1 MTTIEKYENV
11 NCDFADAVYNKA
23 MSEKNGVEFCCEAD
37 AIARIRDKIL
47 MDEGAKQDDI
57 DLCNINNELQ

>member
-23 MSEKNGVEFCCEAD
+23 MSEKNGVEF
-37 AIARIRDKIL
+37 
-47 MDEGAKQDDI
+47 DEGAKQDDI